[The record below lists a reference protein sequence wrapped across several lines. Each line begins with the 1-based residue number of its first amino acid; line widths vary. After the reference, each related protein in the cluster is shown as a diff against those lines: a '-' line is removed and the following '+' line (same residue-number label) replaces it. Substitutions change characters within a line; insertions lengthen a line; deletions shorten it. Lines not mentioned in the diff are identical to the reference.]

1 MSSVSGLGLGRLEKV
16 AELEASLLGRIET
29 SADELRHIEC
39 LDEEQR
45 AEIHAILE
53 AMKHDGLSHVAV
65 IQSLAGGSAQ
75 EACHA

>member
-1 MSSVSGLGLGRLEKV
+1 MSLVPDQGPGGFEKL
-16 AELEASLLGRIET
+16 AELEASLLGRIEA

>member
-1 MSSVSGLGLGRLEKV
+1 MSSVSGQGLSRLDKA
-16 AELEASLLGRIET
+16 AELEASLLVHIEA

-65 IQSLAGGSAQ
+65 IQALAGGWTQ